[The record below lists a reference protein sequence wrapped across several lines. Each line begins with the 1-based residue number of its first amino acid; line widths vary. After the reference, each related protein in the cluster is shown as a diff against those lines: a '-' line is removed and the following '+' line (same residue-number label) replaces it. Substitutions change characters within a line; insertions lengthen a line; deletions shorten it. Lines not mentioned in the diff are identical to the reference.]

1 MARRGDL
8 AGLAAL
14 GALGYM
20 LSRGDKAAPTGGGGG
35 RMPAAASEA
44 GPSIDDDMRKRA
56 LAEGEKVS
64 EGERVSRYKP
74 NPFDVEDAG
83 GGYDRKPTGRPTA
96 TTAASVATGV
106 DPRDREASMS
116 RGRRAPVQSAGSGR
130 GGQGGPTAEEL
141 AAYTASRQGGSGR
154 GGQGG
159 PRAGEAEAY
168 ARSMAMRG
176 AKENEIPTGG
186 PAGYSGVRGEKID
199 SSELGRNVS
208 NTLAAMGPGKLSG
221 VSKIGYEMRNADAIR
236 KAAMAGEVPVR
247 EAVTNPLAW
256 MAGPKNVG
264 KFSGEVPAAGREAVT
279 NPMAWM
285 SGPKGMAQMNEAGP
299 SMTTKA
305 KEAAEAVAARF
316 RKKALSEADTTGGAI
331 GYKRGGKV
339 KPKKMASGGMARSGA
354 SKRADGI
361 ATKGKTRG
369 KIC

>member
-83 GGYDRKPTGRPTA
+83 GGYDRKPAGRPTA
-96 TTAASVATGV
+96 TTAPSAATGLKN
-106 DPRDREASMS
+106 PGTGNQ
-116 RGRRAPVQSAGSGR
+116 RGPS
-130 GGQGGPTAEEL
+130 AEEL
-141 AAYTASRQGGSGR
+141 AAYDASRRTGSG
-154 GGQGG
+154 GGRG

-168 ARSMAMRG
+168 AASRNVNFSNEGRSRPTAINTG
-176 AKENEIPTGG
+176 SVKDIPTGG

-285 SGPKGMAQMNEAGP
+285 SGPKGMKQFEEATP
-299 SMTTKA
+299 SMTSKA
-305 KEAAEAVAARF
+305 MEAAEKLAARY
-316 RKKALSEADTTGGAI
+316 RKKPLSEADTTGGAI

>member
-20 LSRGDKAAPTGGGGG
+20 LSGGNKAAPSGGGGNT
-35 RMPAAASEA
+35 PAAADA
-44 GPSIDDDMRKRA
+44 GIDDDMRKRA
-56 LAEGEKVS
+56 IAEGEKVS
-64 EGERVSRYKP
+64 EGERVSRYRP

-83 GGYDRKPTGRPTA
+83 GGYERKPAAVSGTRP
-96 TTAASVATGV
+96 SVRPSINAV
-106 DPRDREASMS
+106 PRLIDRTPPQ
-116 RGRRAPVQSAGSGR
+116 GGSG
-130 GGQGGPTAEEL
+130 GGRGPTAEEL
-141 AAYTASRQGGSGR
+141 AAYDAYRKSNYGNEGRSRPTAMNSGSVR
-154 GGQGG
+154 D
-159 PRAGEAEAY
+159 
-168 ARSMAMRG
+168 
-176 AKENEIPTGG
+176 IPTGG
-186 PAGYSGVRGEKID
+186 PAGFTGGRGERID

-208 NTLAAMGPGKLSG
+208 NTLAAMGPGKLAG
-221 VSKIGYEMRNADAIR
+221 VGMIGHEMRNADAIR
-236 KAAMAGEVPVR
+236 KATMAGEVPARGR

-256 MAGPKNVG
+256 MAGPGNKT
-264 KFSGEVPAAGREAVT
+264 KFAGDVEAAGREAVT

-285 SGPKGMAQMNEAGP
+285 AGPKGMAQMNEAGP
-299 SMTTKA
+299 GMTARA
-305 KEAAEAVAARF
+305 KDVAEAVAARL

-339 KPKKMASGGMARSGA
+339 KPKKMASGGMARTSSA

>member
-83 GGYDRKPTGRPTA
+83 GGYERKPAAVTGTRP
-96 TTAASVATGV
+96 SVKPAATGLKN
-106 DPRDREASMS
+106 PGTGNQR
-116 RGRRAPVQSAGSGR
+116 
-130 GGQGGPTAEEL
+130 GPTAEEL
-141 AAYTASRQGGSGR
+141 AAYTASRNVNYGNEGRRTPMGSTPEARPSLDVQGMN
-154 GGQGG
+154 Q
-159 PRAGEAEAY
+159 RASKALSDDPLALAGAATGVGTAAY
-168 ARSMAMRG
+168 RAY
-176 AKENEIPTGG
+176 K
-186 PAGYSGVRGEKID
+186 AGKSAYDASR
-199 SSELGRNVS
+199 
-208 NTLAAMGPGKLSG
+208 AA
-221 VSKIGYEMRNADAIR
+221 
-236 KAAMAGEVPVR
+236 KAAEQAAAVGR
-247 EAVTNPLAW
+247 ESVTNPLAW
-256 MAGPKNVG
+256 MAGPKNAS
-264 KFSGEVPAAGREAVT
+264 KFTGEVESAGREAVT

-285 SGPKGMAQMNEAGP
+285 AGPKGMAQMNEAAP

-305 KEAAEAVAARF
+305 REAAEKLAARY
-316 RKKALSEADTTGGAI
+316 RKKPLSEADTTGGAI
-331 GYKRGGKV
+331 GFKRGGKV

-369 KIC
+369 RMV

>member
-20 LSRGDKAAPTGGGGG
+20 LSKGNKAAPTGGGS
-35 RMPAAASEA
+35 MPAAAAAAPTEAASEEDPMEAANRRVERTLIPNQRGEA
-44 GPSIDDDMRKRA
+44 GTSETVFPSNKRP
-56 LAEGEKVS
+56 S
-64 EGERVSRYKP
+64 
-74 NPFDVEDAG
+74 
-83 GGYDRKPTGRPTA
+83 A
-96 TTAASVATGV
+96 TTAPSAATGLKN
-106 DPRDREASMS
+106 PGTGNQR
-116 RGRRAPVQSAGSGR
+116 
-130 GGQGGPTAEEL
+130 GPTAAEL
-141 AAYTASRQGGSGR
+141 EAYAASRRGGSG
-154 GGQGG
+154 GGRG

-168 ARSMAMRG
+168 AANRNVNYGNEGRSRPTAVNTGSVRD
-176 AKENEIPTGG
+176 IPTGG

-221 VSKIGYEMRNADAIR
+221 VGMVGHELRNADRIR
-236 KAAMAGEVPVR
+236 KATMAGEVPAAGR

-256 MAGPKNVG
+256 MAGPGNKT
-264 KFSGEVPAAGREAVT
+264 KFAGDVESAGREAVT

-285 SGPKGMAQMNEAGP
+285 AGPKGMAQMNEAGP

-305 KEAAEAVAARF
+305 KETAEAVAARL

-331 GYKRGGKV
+331 GYKRGGAV
-339 KPKKMASGGMARSGA
+339 KKKMASGGMASSA

-369 KIC
+369 KMY

>member
-35 RMPAAASEA
+35 RMPAAALEA

-83 GGYDRKPTGRPTA
+83 GGYDRKPAGRPTA

-106 DPRDREASMS
+106 DPRDREAAMS
-116 RGRRAPVQSAGSGR
+116 RGRRAPVAMGGSGR

-141 AAYTASRQGGSGR
+141 AAYTASRNVNYGNEGRRTPMGSTPEARPSLDVQGMN
-154 GGQGG
+154 Q
-159 PRAGEAEAY
+159 RASKALSDDPLAL
-168 ARSMAMRG
+168 AG
-176 AKENEIPTGG
+176 AATGLG
-186 PAGYSGVRGEKID
+186 TAGYRAYKAGKSAYDASR
-199 SSELGRNVS
+199 
-208 NTLAAMGPGKLSG
+208 AA
-221 VSKIGYEMRNADAIR
+221 
-236 KAAMAGEVPVR
+236 KAAEQAAAVGR
-247 EAVTNPLAW
+247 ESVTNPLAW
-256 MAGPKNVG
+256 MAGPKNAT
-264 KFSGEVPAAGREAVT
+264 KFTGEVESAGREAVT

-285 SGPKGMAQMNEAGP
+285 AGPKGMKQFEEAAP
-299 SMTTKA
+299 SMTSKA
-305 KEAAEAVAARF
+305 MDAAERLAARY
-316 RKKALSEADTTGGAI
+316 RKKPLSEADTTGGAI